1 MTNWSRKCCDL
12 EKDFGRRRLN
22 DLLIAQKVVNLS
34 SLQVAPR
41 PDCCLTTALLFG
53 SKICNWAKPTS
64 TPSSA
69 EGIFGW
75 GRPSHLPS
83 YAPVCS
89 HVLIHGPKA
98 ASYTL
103 LLPLPPSPEFP
114 PCPCYPDEGAGSGVY
129 ALIIILSS
137 PCKAFSTS
145 SCICSRDAWTQFE
158 LEWQFFRV
166 MPTSDYFTLADT
178 LCFLLGHCLHI
189 TGYINFSLF
198 QSRYSLMDRVTEYH
212 SIMTYRWPKNGQRW
226 PNS

>member
-1 MTNWSRKCCDL
+1 MTNWSRKCCNL

-53 SKICNWAKPTS
+53 SKKETSPSKICNWAKPTS

-166 MPTSDYFTLADT
+166 MPNSDYFTLADA
-178 LCFLLGHCLHI
+178 LYFLLGTLL
-189 TGYINFSLF
+189 T
-198 QSRYSLMDRVTEYH
+198 YH
-212 SIMTYRWPKNGQRW
+212 RIHQFLPF
-226 PNS
+226 PV